1 MLDTYKDAFSVVKAN
16 AESEYRFDVVLRD
29 QGDKAVEAVREA
41 QNSRQP
47 FAVIFL
53 DMKMPPGPDGLWT
66 GEQIRRLDPHVNFVV
81 VTGFFDIDPSEIA
94 SRIPPED
101 KMLYI
106 QKPFHLRELRQFA
119 AAFGAKWQSE
129 RLLRKANAE
138 LEKKVNQLK
147 VNETELVE
155 SKVKLENLNTRLMET
170 NDALSV
176 LARNLDSIRRESERR
191 VLQSTRTLI
200 LPVLEKLVQDK
211 GLEKY
216 GPDLTL
222 LMRNVE
228 NLSLDFSSGM
238 SSAQPLSAS
247 EMRIAAMIRN
257 GMTSEEIAKHLSISL
272 STVKTHR
279 KNIRRKLNL
288 RNSGTNL
295 RVFIESQMGKE

>member
-1 MLDTYKDAFSVVKAN
+1 
-16 AESEYRFDVVLRD
+16 
-29 QGDKAVEAVREA
+29 
-41 QNSRQP
+41 
-47 FAVIFL
+47 
-53 DMKMPPGPDGLWT
+53 
-66 GEQIRRLDPHVNFVV
+66 VV

-147 VNETELVE
+147 VNEKELVE